1 MSIFT
6 EIERLIN
13 KRGYSTILKERILL
27 LKDQHAAFVN
37 ENIAHKTKKK
47 LGKGVHM
54 KLSMSF
60 STVCAV
66 VVFVTNFT
74 FSPQSQA
81 GPGSNQ
87 VSPVRGIQHDNDSA
101 KQKKK
106 KSPPDINSEFRSIDG
121 SGNNLDKPDMGAVG
135 TQLQRWTLTAYSD
148 GASGM
153 AGSTRQGPREIS
165 NIVVAQTG
173 SILNPENASDYLWQW
188 GQFLDHDLDLTDGTN
203 PPEAANILI
212 PGDDQYF
219 LPGIETPFNRS
230 LYDPATGTTSPRQ
243 QLNEITAWIDASNV
257 YGSDEVRAQAL
268 RTLDGTGKLRS
279 SDGNLLPFNVDSLPN
294 AGGPD
299 PTLFLAGDVRANE
312 QVGLTAMHTLFMRE
326 HNRLAD
332 ELAAEHPDW
341 DGEQIYQKARQ
352 LVGAQMQ
359 VITYNEFIP
368 ALLGKNSLKSYEGY
382 SANVDSSIA
391 NIFATAAY
399 RFGHS
404 MLSPTLLR
412 LDADGQPIPEG
423 HLQLRNAFFAP
434 YRITTEG
441 GIDPLLRGLAHQT
454 SQRVDPYIVD
464 DVRNF
469 LFGDPIA
476 GGFDL
481 ASLNIQRGRD
491 HGLPDYNTLREK
503 LALGRKQSFSE
514 VTSDPDLQAKL
525 AEAYD
530 SVDDM
535 DAWVGGLAE
544 DPYRHAHVGELV
556 YTVLK
561 LQFEALRDGDRFWY
575 KRTLNKDELK
585 TIRRTRLSDIIRRN
599 TDIGDELPDNV
610 FQVPKAKKAK

>member
-1 MSIFT
+1 MSNFT
-6 EIERLIN
+6 EIERLFN

-47 LGKGVHM
+47 LDKGVHM

-87 VSPVRGIQHDNDSA
+87 VSPVHGIQHDRDSA

-135 TQLQRWTLTAYSD
+135 TQLQRWTQTAYSD

-153 AGSTRQGPREIS
+153 AGSTRRGPREIS
-165 NIVVAQTG
+165 NIVVAQPG

-203 PPEAANILI
+203 PPEAANIVI

-230 LYDPATGTTSPRQ
+230 IYDPATGTTSPRQ

-368 ALLGKNSLKSYEGY
+368 ALLGKNSLKSYKGY
-382 SANVDSSIA
+382 SANVDASIA

-599 TDIGDELPDNV
+599 TGIGDELPDNV
-610 FQVPKAKKAK
+610 FLVPKAKKAK

>member
-47 LGKGVHM
+47 LDKGVHM

-60 STVCAV
+60 STVCAA

-87 VSPVRGIQHDNDSA
+87 VSPVRGIQHDHDSA

-153 AGSTRQGPREIS
+153 AGSTRRGPREIS
-165 NIVVAQTG
+165 NIVVAQPG

-464 DVRNF
+464 DLRNF

-544 DPYRHAHVGELV
+544 DPYHHAHVGELV

-561 LQFEALRDGDRFWY
+561 LQFEALRNGDRFWY

-599 TDIGDELPDNV
+599 TGIGDELPDNV
-610 FQVPKAKKAK
+610 FQVPKAK